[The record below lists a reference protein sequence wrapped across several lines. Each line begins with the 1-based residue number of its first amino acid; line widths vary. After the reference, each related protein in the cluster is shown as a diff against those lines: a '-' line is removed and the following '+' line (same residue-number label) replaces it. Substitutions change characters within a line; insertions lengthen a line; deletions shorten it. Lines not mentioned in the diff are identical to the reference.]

1 MKEVWPF
8 TGGLTLAATGWRNNP
23 ITAEQKEELRALG
36 VEETVL
42 SMLDNSGQAWTLLE
56 LKRRENETRVRVR

>member
-1 MKEVWPF
+1 
-8 TGGLTLAATGWRNNP
+8 
-23 ITAEQKEELRALG
+23 LG